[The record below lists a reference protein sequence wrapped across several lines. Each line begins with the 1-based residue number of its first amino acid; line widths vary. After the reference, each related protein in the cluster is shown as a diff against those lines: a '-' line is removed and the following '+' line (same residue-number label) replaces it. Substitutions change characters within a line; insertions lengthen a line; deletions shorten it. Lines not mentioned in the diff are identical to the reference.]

1 MRSTIKSVR
10 RLERRL
16 NQLCGLPM
24 TLKAVHVD
32 KKDFDAVAK
41 NGPECG
47 AMLAN
52 PAAVEYEDVIRI
64 LNQAYE

>member
-1 MRSTIKSVR
+1 MYMRGLRPKSGAKQPLSVR

-16 NQLCGLPM
+16 NRLCGLPM

-41 NGPECG
+41 RP
-47 AMLAN
+47 
-52 PAAVEYEDVIRI
+52 
-64 LNQAYE
+64 